1 VGTVRTDVLDDP
13 TTPKDRPEEDVG
25 VDIPEVDVPE
35 IDSAEGDPA
44 MVDSAED
51 DPAMVDSAEDDPAMV
66 DSAEGDPAIDVP
78 DGSDAPAG
86 LRASFWAVVLL
97 FNIALLLISVGPM
110 FALILGRWRIGGV
123 LFAVG
128 TIAFGFG
135 VRRVRDLRDEFS

>member
-1 VGTVRTDVLDDP
+1 MLDDP

-25 VDIPEVDVPE
+25 VDIPEVDVP
-35 IDSAEGDPA
+35 
-44 MVDSAED
+44 
-51 DPAMVDSAEDDPAMV
+51 
-66 DSAEGDPAIDVP
+66 EGDPAIDVP

>member
-1 VGTVRTDVLDDP
+1 VLDDP

-35 IDSAEGDPA
+35 VDSAEGDPA

-51 DPAMVDSAEDDPAMV
+51 
-66 DSAEGDPAIDVP
+66 DPAIDVP